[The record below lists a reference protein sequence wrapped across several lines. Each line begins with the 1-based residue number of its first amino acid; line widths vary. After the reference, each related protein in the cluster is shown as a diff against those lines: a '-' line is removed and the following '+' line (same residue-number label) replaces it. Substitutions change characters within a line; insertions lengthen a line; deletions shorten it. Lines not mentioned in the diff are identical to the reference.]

1 MAEAEDR
8 DGDEPG
14 RGPLEGVTVVEV
26 ANFVSGPFGALML
39 ADLGADVVKVE
50 PPRGDPYRRFG
61 RPTTGTSAEFVNV
74 NRGKRS
80 IALDL
85 KDPEGLATLRRLLDR
100 ADVLLA
106 NWRPKVAGRLGL
118 ADHLLAQA
126 NPRLVRVYISGY
138 GPSGPYADQAT
149 FDSNIQARSGLA
161 WLEGGDG
168 APRLVAGY
176 LVDKMTGVFAVQ
188 AALAALYERERTGE
202 GRAVDV
208 PMLDTVAYFNYPD
221 LYAKRT
227 LVDHQPDDP
236 RNLLVSGNRPVPARD
251 GWVQV
256 SAVTGD
262 QIRAAVTALG
272 HPEWGEV
279 ILSQADGPAVGTA
292 LRDLVGQALATMTVA
307 EAMARF
313 DAHDVPAAPCD
324 DPDQHLADPQ
334 VVHAGIYRVAEDP
347 VLGRVRSVR
356 HPARSPGWGRLEASG
371 AVPGLDADHQAVVAD
386 LDDAG

>member
-126 NPRLVRVYISGY
+126 NPRLVRTSRATARAAPMPTRP
-138 GPSGPYADQAT
+138 PSTRTSRPAAAWPGWRAAT
-149 FDSNIQARSGLA
+149 
-161 WLEGGDG
+161 
-168 APRLVAGY
+168 APRAWW
-176 LVDKMTGVFAVQ
+176 
-188 AALAALYERERTGE
+188 
-202 GRAVDV
+202 
-208 PMLDTVAYFNYPD
+208 
-221 LYAKRT
+221 
-227 LVDHQPDDP
+227 
-236 RNLLVSGNRPVPARD
+236 PATWWTR
-251 GWVQV
+251 
-256 SAVTGD
+256 
-262 QIRAAVTALG
+262 
-272 HPEWGEV
+272 
-279 ILSQADGPAVGTA
+279 
-292 LRDLVGQALATMTVA
+292 
-307 EAMARF
+307 
-313 DAHDVPAAPCD
+313 
-324 DPDQHLADPQ
+324 
-334 VVHAGIYRVAEDP
+334 
-347 VLGRVRSVR
+347 
-356 HPARSPGWGRLEASG
+356 
-371 AVPGLDADHQAVVAD
+371 
-386 LDDAG
+386 